1 MSTRTPSS
9 SSSRLMLTIGL
20 CFLVALMEGL
30 DLQAAGIAAGG
41 IAQAFALDKMQMGW
55 IFSAGILGLLPGA
68 LVGGMLAD
76 RYGRKRILIGSVALF
91 GLFSLATAI
100 AWDFPSL
107 VFARL
112 MTGVGLG
119 AALPNLIA
127 LTSEAAG
134 PRFRGTAVSLM
145 YCGVPIGAAL
155 AATLGFAGAN
165 LAWQTVFWV
174 GGVVPLI
181 LVPLLMR
188 WLPESAV
195 FAGEKQ
201 AAPPLRALFAPETA
215 TATLLLWLCYFFT
228 LLVVYMLINWLPLLL
243 VEQGFQPSQAAGV
256 MFALQMGAA
265 SGTLM
270 LGALMDKLRPVTMS
284 LLIYSGMLA
293 SLLALGTV
301 SSFNGMLLAGFV
313 AGLFA
318 TGGQS
323 VLYALAPLFYSS
335 QIRATGVGT
344 AVAVGR
350 LGAMSGPLLAG
361 KMLALGTGTVGVI
374 ARFCTGYSC
383 CWVGGV
389 YFDESEIKNAAV
401 CRCLTRLI
409 KQGRKGVAPNTPTA
423 FTGILAKNYSAGL
436 ETKMAKLTLQE
447 QLLKAGL
454 VTSKKA
460 AKVERTA
467 KKSRVQA
474 REARA
479 AVEENKKAQLERD
492 KQLSEQQKQAALAK
506 EYKAQVKQLIEM
518 NRITIANG
526 DIGFNFTDGNLIKK
540 IFVDKLTQA
549 QLING
554 RLAIARLLVDNN
566 SEGEYT
572 IIPASV
578 ADKIAQRDASS
589 IVLHS
594 ALSAEEQDEDDPYA
608 DFKVPDDLMW

>member
-1 MSTRTPSS
+1 MTLVAGSGASALRNERFVGLIRRVSVASGICTRLPDAINVLSGLHFARRQSLNSS
-9 SSSRLMLTIGL
+9 DYAAGNVSVAIHLHSQRGSSYVDSYPFIIFIPPDADHRAL
-20 CFLVALMEGL
+20 FLVALMEGL

-201 AAPPLRALFAPETA
+201 SAPPLRALFAPETA

-361 KMLALGTGTVGVI
+361 KMLALGTGTVGVM
-374 ARFCTGYSC
+374 
-383 CWVGGV
+383 
-389 YFDESEIKNAAV
+389 AAS
-401 CRCLTRLI
+401 
-409 KQGRKGVAPNTPTA
+409 AP
-423 FTGILAKNYSAGL
+423 GILVAGL
-436 ETKMAKLTLQE
+436 AVFILM
-447 QLLKAGL
+447 
-454 VTSKKA
+454 
-460 AKVERTA
+460 
-467 KKSRVQA
+467 SR
-474 REARA
+474 R
-479 AVEENKKAQLERD
+479 
-492 KQLSEQQKQAALAK
+492 S
-506 EYKAQVKQLIEM
+506 
-518 NRITIANG
+518 RI
-526 DIGFNFTDGNLIKK
+526 
-540 IFVDKLTQA
+540 Q
-549 QLING
+549 
-554 RLAIARLLVDNN
+554 
-566 SEGEYT
+566 
-572 IIPASV
+572 PC
-578 ADKIAQRDASS
+578 ADA
-589 IVLHS
+589 
-594 ALSAEEQDEDDPYA
+594 
-608 DFKVPDDLMW
+608 

>member
-1 MSTRTPSS
+1 M
-9 SSSRLMLTIGL
+9 
-20 CFLVALMEGL
+20 
-30 DLQAAGIAAGG
+30 
-41 IAQAFALDKMQMGW
+41 
-55 IFSAGILGLLPGA
+55 
-68 LVGGMLAD
+68 
-76 RYGRKRILIGSVALF
+76 
-91 GLFSLATAI
+91 
-100 AWDFPSL
+100 
-107 VFARL
+107 
-112 MTGVGLG
+112 
-119 AALPNLIA
+119 
-127 LTSEAAG
+127 
-134 PRFRGTAVSLM
+134 
-145 YCGVPIGAAL
+145 
-155 AATLGFAGAN
+155 
-165 LAWQTVFWV
+165 
-174 GGVVPLI
+174 PLI

-361 KMLALGTGTVGVI
+361 KNAGIRHWHGWRNG
-374 ARFCTGYSC
+374 RFCAGYSC
-383 CWVGGV
+383 CRPGSV
-389 YFDESEIKNAAV
+389 YFDEPEITNAAV

-409 KQGRKGVAPNTPTA
+409 KQGRKGLPPNTPTA

-540 IFVDKLTQA
+540 IFVDKLTQT

-566 SEGEYT
+566 SEGEYA